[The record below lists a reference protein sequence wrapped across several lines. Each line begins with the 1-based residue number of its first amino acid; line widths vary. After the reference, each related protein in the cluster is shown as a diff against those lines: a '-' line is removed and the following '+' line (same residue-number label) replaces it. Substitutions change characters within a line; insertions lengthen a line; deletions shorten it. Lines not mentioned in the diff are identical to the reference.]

1 MCKCSCPLYKAT
13 TGQPAVYF
21 MHKKKVKNL
30 WASRYVLS
38 RFAVTCVSVPN
49 PVDVHR
55 CLGNSCNS
63 WVVLLLSCGH
73 VDVNRR
79 LGYGWNSWAVLICGY
94 IDDGRW
100 LGYRWNFWSMLSC
113 GHWWW
118 QMAGGRYG
126 WRTLALSHLGKKC
139 QTAWKHH
146 LSNENCRS
154 VIMSEIYLKIS
165 GNILHFLDC

>member
-1 MCKCSCPLYKAT
+1 MSFSICVEQIRCHLCQCAQPRWCPQMSGEQLQFL
-13 TGQPAVYF
+13 GSVI
-21 MHKKKVKNL
+21 VKL
-30 WASRYVLS
+30 R
-38 RFAVTCVSVPN
+38 
-49 PVDVHR
+49 
-55 CLGNSCNS
+55 
-63 WVVLLLSCGH
+63 H